1 MINVSWQLRLEPN
14 HIASVLSKLT
24 LSPAYSENILN
35 IYIYGTFRTKHG
47 IYIYKIK
54 KINKKI
60 KKIKHRH
67 TKKTT
72 TNKQKKILH
81 IKETIII

>member
-1 MINVSWQLRLEPN
+1 MINVSWQLRLDPN
-14 HIASVLSKLT
+14 HIASVLSRLT

-35 IYIYGTFRTKHG
+35 IYIWNIPNKAWH

-67 TKKTT
+67 TKE
-72 TNKQKKILH
+72 NPAH
-81 IKETIII
+81 